1 MELQVQELL
10 DRIKSEGVGAAR
22 AEAGRIIAEAEEKAR
37 AVGLAAEKNAS
48 ELEKSA
54 ETRIEAMEKASRLAL
69 LQASRDTI
77 LALRQ
82 KVQSFMREAI
92 LASTSEVLDSAFIAS
107 LLPDLLASMA
117 KGVEGKLSV
126 LVSPKVLSSMD
137 SALANRLSKELGKGV
152 EFKPFAGID
161 AGFRIA
167 VEGSAAHYDFSA
179 SSIADIL
186 ASRVNERLAE
196 CVKASLEE
204 SALKEGALKESEPS

>member
-10 DRIKSEGVGAAR
+10 DRIKSEGVDAAR
-22 AEAGRIIAEAEEKAR
+22 VEAARIVGEAEEKAKDIR
-37 AVGLAAEKNAS
+37 LAAEKKAA

-54 ETRIEAMEKASRLAL
+54 QIRVEAMEKASRLAL
-69 LQASRDTI
+69 LQASRDSI

-82 KVQSFMREAI
+82 KVQIFMQEAI
-92 LASTSEVLDSAFIAS
+92 LASSSEVLDSAFIAQVLPELLSS
-107 LLPDLLASMA
+107 LA
-117 KGVEGKLSV
+117 KGAEGKLSV
-126 LVSPKVLSSMD
+126 LVSPKVLASMD
-137 SALANRLSKELGKGV
+137 SALANRLSRELGRAV

-179 SSIADIL
+179 ASVAEIL
-186 ASRVNERLAE
+186 ASRVNDRLAE

-204 SALKEGALKESEPS
+204 SNPS